1 MIFNIINR
9 LTSKFSKTLEY
20 QHEKRGTLFVI
31 QMRVFYQKI
40 TSDIFS
46 ISSLARISSMSF
58 TAFCIEL
65 YLLVVKT
72 IFYSFTPLIRE
83 ILFSPLEDNE
93 DLLTECVV
101 CTGKYLPEVSL
112 RKIFFRTD
120 RANEVNKEFIIQ
132 LLVYFLLKF
141 AMFLSSEFAVT
152 LSCQLF
158 CVASRLHQFGFH
170 LLCF

>member
-1 MIFNIINR
+1 
-9 LTSKFSKTLEY
+9 
-20 QHEKRGTLFVI
+20 
-31 QMRVFYQKI
+31 
-40 TSDIFS
+40 
-46 ISSLARISSMSF
+46 MSF

-112 RKIFFRTD
+112 RKIFSRTD
-120 RANEVNKEFIIQ
+120 RANEVNKEFII
-132 LLVYFLLKF
+132 
-141 AMFLSSEFAVT
+141 
-152 LSCQLF
+152 
-158 CVASRLHQFGFH
+158 
-170 LLCF
+170 